1 MSLEEEYN
9 VLDKDKSGRVIEIR
23 QGISAYLGLF
33 LLSIMSFWWG
43 VDSNWGTGHNPSVHM
58 ITAFSIEIF
67 LRGLKKI
74 EWLEIRNVFRVGA
87 NVLDVAVDLFLRH
100 LEEIAIYLDRLA
112 T

>member
-58 ITAFSIEIF
+58 ITAFSIEILLSG
-67 LRGLKKI
+67 LRTNRKVGDR
-74 EWLEIRNVFRVGA
+74 EIF
-87 NVLDVAVDLFLRH
+87 
-100 LEEIAIYLDRLA
+100 ESE
-112 T
+112 